1 LKLYC
6 PKTNPKEQTPKNTP
20 KNPKKRQKTPKTNSK
35 NPPKKPK
42 NRKQNK
48 NNIKNNILVLIM
60 PLYFKE
66 LEKVFIK
73 WYKLFK
79 MPKPRD
85 SAASWITYKSMQRS
99 AKKLLIKE
107 MIIIFNNIENSDITV
122 EDNVYIIHSR
132 L

>member
-1 LKLYC
+1 MRALVRKTK
-6 PKTNPKEQTPKNTP
+6 PKQT
-20 KNPKKRQKTPKTNSK
+20 KKTQKPAKMK
-35 NPPKKPK
+35 PKKPK

>member
-1 LKLYC
+1 LP
-6 PKTNPKEQTPKNTP
+6 PKSPKKTPKN
-20 KNPKKRQKTPKTNSK
+20 KLKKLKKRQKQSPQKTK
-35 NPPKKPK
+35 PKKPK